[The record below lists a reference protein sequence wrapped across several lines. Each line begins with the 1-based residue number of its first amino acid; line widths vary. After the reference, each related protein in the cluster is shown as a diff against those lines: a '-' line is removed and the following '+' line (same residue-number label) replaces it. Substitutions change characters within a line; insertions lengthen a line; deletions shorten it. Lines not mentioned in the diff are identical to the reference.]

1 MRVTKEEDIQEIELD
16 LLLEAIFQRY
26 GYDFRHYA
34 RASVKRRVQRIVEK
48 SGCARISEVIPR
60 ILYDEAFSQTAIQE
74 FSISVTEMF
83 RDPEFYRALRQIVVP
98 YLKTYPYIRV
108 WHAGCAMGEE
118 VYSMAILLQEEDL
131 YDRSTIFA
139 TDFNEAVLD
148 KAREGIYALRN
159 IRQYTLNY
167 MSGGGTRS
175 FGDYYHAKYE
185 SAIMDPSLKSRI
197 TFASHN
203 LATDGV
209 FGELHVIFCRNVLIY
224 FDKELQNRVLGL
236 FAESLAPGGFLC
248 LGSKETLQYS
258 DMADRFKIIDER
270 AKIFQK
276 RMV

>member
-1 MRVTKEEDIQEIELD
+1 MQVTQEEDIQEIELN

-34 RASVKRRVQRIVEK
+34 RASVKRRVQRILEK
-48 SGCARISEVIPR
+48 SGCARISELIPR
-60 ILYDEAFSQTAIQE
+60 FLYDEAFSQAAIQE
-74 FSISVTEMF
+74 FSVSVTEMF
-83 RDPEFYRALRQIVVP
+83 RDPEFYRAFRQIVVP

-118 VYSMAILLQEEDL
+118 VYSLAILLQEEGL
-131 YDRSTIFA
+131 YERSTIFA

-148 KAREGIYALRN
+148 KAREGIYALRD

-167 MSGGGTRS
+167 MSAGGTRS

-236 FAESLAPGGFLC
+236 FADSLPPGGFLC

-258 DMADRFKIIDER
+258 DMADRFKIVDER
-270 AKIFQK
+270 ARIFQK
-276 RMV
+276 RMM

>member
-1 MRVTKEEDIQEIELD
+1 MRAAKEEDIQEIELD
-16 LLLEAIFQRY
+16 LLLEAIYQRY

-34 RASVKRRVQRIVEK
+34 RASVKRRVQRILEK
-48 SGCARISEVIPR
+48 SGRTRISEVIPQF
-60 ILYDEAFSQTAIQE
+60 LYDETFSQAAIQE
-74 FSISVTEMF
+74 FSVAVTEMF

-118 VYSMAILLQEEDL
+118 VYSMAILLQEEGL

-139 TDFNEAVLD
+139 TDFNEAVLE
-148 KAREGIYALRN
+148 KAREGIYSLRD

-167 MSGGGTRS
+167 LSAGGTRS

-209 FGELHVIFCRNVLIY
+209 FSELQVIFCRNVLIY

-236 FAESLAPGGFLC
+236 FADSLTPGGFLC
-248 LGSKETLQYS
+248 LGSKETLLYS
-258 DMADRFKIIDER
+258 DLADRFKVIDEH

-276 RMV
+276 RIV

>member
-1 MRVTKEEDIQEIELD
+1 MRATPEEDIQEIELD

-34 RASVKRRVQRIVEK
+34 RASVKRRVQRILEK
-48 SGCARISEVIPR
+48 SGDATISELIPR
-60 ILYDEAFSQTAIQE
+60 FLYDEAFSQMAIQE

-118 VYSMAILLQEEDL
+118 VYSMAILLQEEGL

-148 KAREGIYALRN
+148 KARESIYALRN

-167 MSGGGTRS
+167 MSAGGTRS

-185 SAIMDPSLKSRI
+185 SAIMNPSLKSRI

-209 FGELHVIFCRNVLIY
+209 FGEMHVIFCRNVLIY
-224 FDKELQNRVLGL
+224 FDCELQNRVLGL

-248 LGSKETLQYS
+248 LGSKETLQCS
-258 DMADRFKIIDER
+258 DMADHFKIIDER

-276 RMV
+276 RLV

>member
-1 MRVTKEEDIQEIELD
+1 MRATPEEDIQEIELD

-34 RASVKRRVQRIVEK
+34 RASVKRRVQRILEK
-48 SGCARISEVIPR
+48 SGDATISELIPR
-60 ILYDEAFSQTAIQE
+60 FLYDEAFSQTAIQE

-118 VYSMAILLQEEDL
+118 VYSMAILLQEEGL

-148 KAREGIYALRN
+148 KARESIYALRN

-167 MSGGGTRS
+167 MSAGGTRS

-185 SAIMDPSLKSRI
+185 SAIMNPSLKSRI

-209 FGELHVIFCRNVLIY
+209 FGEMHVIFCRNVLIY
-224 FDKELQNRVLGL
+224 FDCELQNRVLGL

-248 LGSKETLQYS
+248 LGSKETLQCS
-258 DMADRFKIIDER
+258 DMADHFKIIDER

-276 RMV
+276 RLV

>member
-1 MRVTKEEDIQEIELD
+1 MSVSQEEDIQEIELN

-34 RASVKRRVQRIVEK
+34 RASVKRRVQRILEK
-48 SGCARISEVIPR
+48 SGCTRISEVIPR
-60 ILYDEAFSQTAIQE
+60 LLYDEAFSQTAIHE

-131 YDRSTIFA
+131 YERSTIFA
-139 TDFNEAVLD
+139 TDFNEVALG
-148 KAREGIYALRN
+148 KAREGIYALRD

-167 MSGGGTRS
+167 MSAGGTRS

-185 SAIMDPSLKSRI
+185 SAIMNPSLKSRI

-209 FGELHVIFCRNVLIY
+209 FGEVHVIFCRNVLIY

-236 FAESLAPGGFLC
+236 FADSLTPGGFLC
-248 LGSKETLQYS
+248 LGSKETLQFS
-258 DMADRFKIIDER
+258 DMADRFKIVDEQ